1 MSLNAI
7 RLHAVRVVVC
17 ALVALAVCPALAQA
31 PARVPLTAAD
41 ADRCER
47 KLHAL
52 QRYAEER
59 AARKAVDPQLTTTLT
74 EAEIN
79 SYLRLKIAGD
89 FPAGVV
95 EPYVTGLG
103 DGRVTASAI
112 VDLDAV
118 SKSGSG
124 GSLGRMLGGR
134 LPLTISGTLR
144 GRGGNATF
152 ELDSATLTGI
162 PVPKMLLQ
170 QIVGYY
176 SKSVDKPSG
185 VNLDAPFPLPNG
197 IRQLDIGLH
206 QVVLVQ

>member
-1 MSLNAI
+1 MSPDTI
-7 RLHAVRVVVC
+7 RLRAVRFVVC
-17 ALVALAVCPALAQA
+17 ALVALAACPTLAQA
-31 PARVPLTAAD
+31 PTQFALTAAD

-79 SYLRLKIAGD
+79 SYLRLKIAGE

-95 EPYVTGLG
+95 EPYVAGLG
-103 DGRVTASAI
+103 DGRITATAI

-124 GSLGRMLGGR
+124 GGLGRMLGGR
-134 LPLTISGTLR
+134 LPLTLSGTLR

-152 ELDSATLTGI
+152 ELESASISGI
-162 PVPKMLLQ
+162 PVPRMFLQ
-170 QIVGYY
+170 QVVGYY
-176 SKSVDKPSG
+176 SRSTERPAG